1 MMKKEILDV
10 CCGSRM
16 FWFDK
21 KNPNVVYMDNRI
33 LDDTLCDGRQLH
45 INPDIVGDFRDIP
58 YEDNSFSLVVFDPPH
73 LMNIGKNSWMA
84 KKYGRLNPN
93 TYKFD
98 LKQGFSECFRV
109 LKENGV
115 LVFKWNETD
124 IKTSEII
131 KLSPIS
137 PLFGHRSGK
146 LSKTQWI
153 VFMKRGLEK

>member
-1 MMKKEILDV
+1 MTPEEECKTILDV

-21 KNPNVVYMDNRI
+21 QNPNAVYMDNRI
-33 LDDTLCDGRQLH
+33 VDDVLCDGRKLC
-45 INPDIVGDFRDIP
+45 IKPDIVGDFRSIP
-58 YEDNSFSLVVFDPPH
+58 FKDNSFSLVVFDPPH
-73 LMNIGKNSWMA
+73 LIKVGENSWMA
-84 KKYGRLNPN
+84 KKYGRLNQN
-93 TYKFD
+93 TYKDD
-98 LKQGFSECFRV
+98 LKRGFQECFRV
-109 LKENGV
+109 LKEKGV

-131 KLSPIS
+131 ALSPTP

-153 VFMKRGLEK
+153 IFMK